1 MSDATEP
8 IPFGRPR
15 ITDEDRQAVLE
26 VLDGP
31 ILTHGPKCKGFEDA
45 FSSFMGG
52 GHSVTTSSCTASM
65 HLYYMHLGVG
75 PGDEV
80 ILPALSHVAT
90 AHCLEITG
98 ATPIFVDIVPETGS
112 LDPAR
117 IEAAVT
123 DKTKAISVVHF
134 NGMPADMTAIM
145 AVAEKNSLPVLE
157 DCATSLGATWDGTHV
172 GLFGDAAAFSFYPA
186 KHITAGEGGMF
197 SSRHSEICDS
207 IRRLRAF
214 CYDRSLNERSLPGIY
229 DVDALGLNYRMSEMQ
244 AALGLSQLGRAR
256 DILKTRAVNFSLYR
270 KLLPGIEGVK
280 MLESI
285 NPKAVDSHYCLTVM
299 LEGALANRRNDLL
312 ELLTSEGVGV
322 SVHYPHPLPR
332 LKYYR
337 EKYGYQTASFQNA
350 EAISDNSFNLPV
362 APHVGKEEIER
373 ICEILSKLILELQK

>member
-1 MSDATEP
+1 M
-8 IPFGRPR
+8 
-15 ITDEDRQAVLE
+15 
-26 VLDGP
+26 
-31 ILTHGPKCKGFEDA
+31 
-45 FSSFMGG
+45 
-52 GHSVTTSSCTASM
+52 TTSSCTASM

-80 ILPALSHVAT
+80 IMPALSHVAT

-98 ATPIFVDIVPETGS
+98 ATPIFVDITADTGS

-123 DKTKAISVVHF
+123 DKTKVISVVHF

-145 AVAEKNSLPVLE
+145 AVADKHSLPVLE

-172 GLFGDAAAFSFYPA
+172 GLFGDGAAFSFYPA

-197 SSRHSEICDS
+197 SSRHSEVCDS

-214 CYDRSLNERSLPGIY
+214 CYDRSLNERALPGIY

-244 AALGLSQLGRAR
+244 AALGLSQLARAR
-256 DILKTRAVNFSLYR
+256 DMLETRAVNFSSYKERLS
-270 KLLPGIEGVK
+270 GIGEIKV
-280 MLESI
+280 LEST
-285 NPKAVDSHYCLTVM
+285 NPKAADSHYCLTVV
-299 LEGALANRRNDLL
+299 LEGALANRRDDLL
-312 ELLTSEGVGV
+312 ERLTSEGIGV

-337 EKYGYQTASFQNA
+337 EKYGYEAASFSNA
-350 EAISDNSFNLPV
+350 EAISDHSFNFPV
-362 APHVGKEEIER
+362 APHVGKTEIER
-373 ICEILSKLILELQK
+373 ICETLSKLILGLQK